1 MSQARPNQPFDFP
14 RAAVPDVVLGAAEV
28 QGDRPALVD
37 AVSGETISYRTLTEL
52 VSRVAGGLAASGLR
66 RGDVVA
72 MYAPNS
78 ILFPVACLAAMRAGA
93 TVTLA
98 NPLYKPDELAA
109 QLRDCGAAHVVTVGA
124 LVPNAL
130 AAGAR
135 EVFLLDRLDGY
146 RSIRDLDGDPPDPTS
161 DPTVDWETELALLA
175 YSSGTTGVP
184 KGVMLSHANITANI
198 LQMAHAMRVE
208 PATRVLAVLPM
219 FHAYGFTAML
229 CLSLYAGA
237 TIVVLPRFDLAQ
249 FLGAISTHRITRVL
263 VAPPIAVALARHP
276 LVDEYDLSSL
286 EQILSSAA
294 PLDPETAAAVQRR
307 IGVPVVQAFG
317 LTEASPS
324 VFVPPAGELPPPG
337 SVGKP
342 LPGTEIRLVSP
353 EDGRDATSGELY
365 VRGPQVMR
373 GYLGRPAETA
383 EMIDA
388 DGWLHTGDIARVDDD
403 GWFYITGRVKELIKY
418 KGYQVAPAE
427 LEGVL
432 RGHPAVADAV
442 VVGAPDGD
450 GNEIPL
456 AFVVTAPGATP
467 DPDEIMSYVAERV
480 APYKKVR
487 QVEFISEIPRSPAG
501 KVLRRQLPS
510 WSGLR
515 PRDGRHEE
523 LMER

>member
-388 DGWLHTGDIARVDDD
+388 DGWLHTGDVGTLDENGYLRITDRKKDM
-403 GWFYITGRVKELIKY
+403 YISGGFNCY
-418 KGYQVAPAE
+418 PAE
-427 LEGVL
+427 IEKLL
-432 RGHPAVADAV
+432 SAHPAIEVAAV
-442 VVGAPDGD
+442 VGVPDERMGEVGK
-450 GNEIPL
+450 
-456 AFVVTAPGATP
+456 AFVVLRPGAT
-467 DPDEIMSYVAERV
+467 AEAADIISWARENM
-480 APYKKVR
+480 ANYKVPR
-487 QVEFISEIPRSPAG
+487 YVEFVKDLPRNAGG
-501 KVLRRQLPS
+501 KVLRMA
-510 WSGLR
+510 LR
-515 PRDGRHEE
+515 EGAK
-523 LMER
+523 